1 MPYDRARDGEKE
13 QMTTTER
20 DRISLKVADEVWLV
34 TALLHREQAD
44 RIDFAVNEIVERAER
59 ELIVGHV
66 RPGVRVHA
74 LLHCVANLAPNP
86 ARHRMLF
93 ATGKLTRRLYREGD
107 PYHPSRKGKIVPA
120 REDVPAEYRDL
131 LEWYHSEYASRK
143 HGVPQE
149 DPLLALRGSG
159 RSLWSDE
166 HADDYVRRLREGW
179 E

>member
-1 MPYDRARDGEKE
+1 MLKGRRQGMRA
-13 QMTTTER
+13 TEP
-20 DRISLKVADEVWLV
+20 DRISLRVADEVWLV

-44 RIDFAVNEIVERAER
+44 RIDFAVTEIVERAKR

-86 ARHRMLF
+86 ARYRMLF
-93 ATGKLTRRLYREGD
+93 ATGRLTRRLYREGD
-107 PYHPSRKGKIVPA
+107 PYHPLRKGKIVPA

-143 HGVPQE
+143 PGARRE